1 MKVTKKNGKVVLFD
15 EEKVVSS
22 ILKANAEAPGE
33 EITRKKA
40 HVLADEIFTRLT
52 DRVEIITT
60 QDVRACTAE
69 ILRGRGFARTAER
82 YLAYKK

>member
-1 MKVTKKNGKVVLFD
+1 MKVTKNNGKVVLFD

-22 ILKANAEAPGE
+22 ILKANRETSGE
-33 EITRKKA
+33 KISEKKA

-69 ILRGRGFARTAER
+69 ILREKGFPRTEEK
-82 YLAYKK
+82 YLTYKK